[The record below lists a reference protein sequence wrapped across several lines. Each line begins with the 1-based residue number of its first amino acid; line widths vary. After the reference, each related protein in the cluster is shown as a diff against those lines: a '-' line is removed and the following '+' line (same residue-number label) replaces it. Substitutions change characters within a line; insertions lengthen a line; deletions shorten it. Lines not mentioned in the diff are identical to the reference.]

1 MKALIKEDLKK
12 HPGSKISE
20 ISSRIPDVELKEV
33 RKMAYSM
40 VNEDLV
46 TDGAKTN
53 RIYFL
58 KDGRK

>member
-1 MKALIKEDLKK
+1 MTDLKK
-12 HPGSKISE
+12 NPGSRIAE

-40 VNEDLV
+40 VGEDLV